1 MGCFRPET
9 IKTPD
14 VFEDCTLLRIEHDQR
29 YRLCSFVSSTLI
41 KCYLHPM
48 TSAGIEYELTRKRV
62 KNVNLRIHAPDGRVT
77 VSAPR
82 RTSEAFIA
90 EFVAAKAPW
99 IRKQQARIAARP
111 PRTELTYTHGE
122 EHPFLGH
129 PYPLEIYA
137 AAGRSGAEFQSDYQ
151 SEAATESPEEPRLV
165 VHARD
170 PRDPAEIKRHID
182 RAYRREL
189 QQRLD
194 VLVPEWEQRLG
205 VKTTNIRIRAMKRKW
220 GACRTRTGDVVFNLE
235 LTKQPLRAIEYL
247 VLHELAHL
255 IEASHNARF
264 QAILTEHMPDWREV
278 EAILNGP
285 R

>member
-1 MGCFRPET
+1 MV
-9 IKTPD
+9 I
-14 VFEDCTLLRIEHDQR
+14 
-29 YRLCSFVSSTLI
+29 
-41 KCYLHPM
+41 
-48 TSAGIEYELTRKRV
+48 AGIEIELIRKRV
-62 KNVNLRIHAPDGRVT
+62 KNVNLRIHTPDGRVT

-90 EFVAAKAPW
+90 DFVAAKAPW
-99 IRKQQARIAARP
+99 IRKQQARIAAMP
-111 PRTELTYTHGE
+111 PRPELTYTHGE
-122 EHPFLGH
+122 EHAFLGH
-129 PYPLEIYA
+129 TYPLEIYA
-137 AAGRSGAEFQSDYQ
+137 AVGRPGAEFQSDGP
-151 SEAATESPEEPRLV
+151 AESPEEPRLV
-165 VHARD
+165 VHARA
-170 PRDPAEIKRHID
+170 PRDAAEIKRHID

-205 VKTTNIRIRAMKRKW
+205 VKTTKIRIRAMKRKW

-235 LTKQPLRAIEYL
+235 LAKHAPRAIEYL

-278 EAILNGP
+278 EATLNGP

>member
-1 MGCFRPET
+1 MV
-9 IKTPD
+9 I
-14 VFEDCTLLRIEHDQR
+14 
-29 YRLCSFVSSTLI
+29 
-41 KCYLHPM
+41 
-48 TSAGIEYELTRKRV
+48 AGIEIELIRKRV

-99 IRKQQARIAARP
+99 IRKQQARIVAMP
-111 PRTELTYTHGE
+111 PRLELTYTHGE
-122 EHPFLGH
+122 EHAFLGH

-137 AAGRSGAEFQSDYQ
+137 AAGRPGAEFQSSFQ
-151 SEAATESPEEPRLV
+151 SELQTARGAESPEDPRIV

-205 VKTTNIRIRAMKRKW
+205 VKTTKIRIRAMKRKW
-220 GACRTRTGDVVFNLE
+220 GACRPRTADIVFNLE
-235 LTKQPLRAIEYL
+235 LIKHAPRAIEYV

-278 EAILNGP
+278 EATLNGP

>member
-1 MGCFRPET
+1 MV
-9 IKTPD
+9 I
-14 VFEDCTLLRIEHDQR
+14 
-29 YRLCSFVSSTLI
+29 
-41 KCYLHPM
+41 
-48 TSAGIEYELTRKRV
+48 AGIEIELIRKRV
-62 KNVNLRIHAPDGRVT
+62 KNVNLRIHAPYGRVT

-99 IRKQQARIAARP
+99 IRKQQARIAAMP
-111 PRTELTYTHGE
+111 PRPELTYTHGE
-122 EHPFLGH
+122 EHAFLGH

-137 AAGRSGAEFQSDYQ
+137 AVGRPGAEFQSDGPA
-151 SEAATESPEEPRLV
+151 EPPEEPRLV
-165 VHARD
+165 VHARA

-194 VLVPEWEQRLG
+194 MLVLKWEQRLG
-205 VKTTNIRIRAMKRKW
+205 VKTTKIRIRAMKRKW
-220 GACRTRTGDVVFNLE
+220 GACRPRTADIVFNLE
-235 LTKQPLRAIEYL
+235 LIKHAPRAIEYV

-255 IEASHNARF
+255 IEASHNDRF

-278 EAILNGP
+278 EATLNGP

>member
-1 MGCFRPET
+1 MV
-9 IKTPD
+9 I
-14 VFEDCTLLRIEHDQR
+14 
-29 YRLCSFVSSTLI
+29 
-41 KCYLHPM
+41 
-48 TSAGIEYELTRKRV
+48 AGIEIELIRKRV

-99 IRKQQARIAARP
+99 IRKQQARIAAMP
-111 PRTELTYTHGE
+111 PRPELTYTHGE
-122 EHPFLGH
+122 EHAFLGH

-137 AAGRSGAEFQSDYQ
+137 AVGRPGAEFQPELPSAR
-151 SEAATESPEEPRLV
+151 EAGSPEEPRLV
-165 VHARD
+165 VHARA

-194 VLVPEWEQRLG
+194 MLVPKWEQRLS
-205 VKTTNIRIRAMKRKW
+205 VQTTKIRIRAMKRKW

-235 LTKQPLRAIEYL
+235 LAKHTPRAIEYL

-278 EAILNGP
+278 EATLNGP

>member
-1 MGCFRPET
+1 MV
-9 IKTPD
+9 I
-14 VFEDCTLLRIEHDQR
+14 
-29 YRLCSFVSSTLI
+29 
-41 KCYLHPM
+41 
-48 TSAGIEYELTRKRV
+48 AGIEIELIRKRV
-62 KNVNLRIHAPDGRVT
+62 KNVNLRIHTPDGRVT

-99 IRKQQARIAARP
+99 IRKQQARIAAMP
-111 PRTELTYTHGE
+111 PRPELAYTHGE
-122 EHPFLGH
+122 EHAFLGH

-137 AAGRSGAEFQSDYQ
+137 AVGHPGAEFQSDGP
-151 SEAATESPEEPRLV
+151 AESPEEPRLV

-170 PRDPAEIKRHID
+170 PRDAAEIKRHID

-194 VLVPEWEQRLG
+194 MLVPKWEQRLD
-205 VKTTNIRIRAMKRKW
+205 VKTTKIRIRAMKRKW

-235 LTKQPLRAIEYL
+235 LAKHTPRAIEYL

-278 EAILNGP
+278 EATLNGP

>member
-1 MGCFRPET
+1 MV
-9 IKTPD
+9 I
-14 VFEDCTLLRIEHDQR
+14 
-29 YRLCSFVSSTLI
+29 
-41 KCYLHPM
+41 
-48 TSAGIEYELTRKRV
+48 AGIEIELIRKRV
-62 KNVNLRIHAPDGRVT
+62 KNVNLRIHTPDGRVT

-99 IRKQQARIAARP
+99 IRKQQARIAAMP
-111 PRTELTYTHGE
+111 PRPELAYTHGE
-122 EHPFLGH
+122 KHAFLGH
-129 PYPLEIYA
+129 AYPLEIYA
-137 AAGRSGAEFQSDYQ
+137 AVGRPGAEFQSDGP
-151 SEAATESPEEPRLV
+151 AESPEEPRLV

-170 PRDPAEIKRHID
+170 PRDAAEIKRHID

-194 VLVPEWEQRLG
+194 MLVPKWEQRLD
-205 VKTTNIRIRAMKRKW
+205 VKTTKIRIRAMKRKW
-220 GACRTRTGDVVFNLE
+220 GACRPRTADIVFNLE
-235 LTKQPLRAIEYL
+235 LIKHAPRAIEYV

-278 EAILNGP
+278 EIALNG
-285 R
+285 RVTTQG

>member
-1 MGCFRPET
+1 MV
-9 IKTPD
+9 I
-14 VFEDCTLLRIEHDQR
+14 
-29 YRLCSFVSSTLI
+29 
-41 KCYLHPM
+41 
-48 TSAGIEYELTRKRV
+48 AGIEIELIRKRV
-62 KNVNLRIHAPDGRVT
+62 KNVNLRIHTPDGRVT

-99 IRKQQARIAARP
+99 IRKQQARIAAMP
-111 PRTELTYTHGE
+111 PRPELAYTHGE
-122 EHPFLGH
+122 EHAFLGH

-137 AAGRSGAEFQSDYQ
+137 AVGRPGAEFQSDGP
-151 SEAATESPEEPRLV
+151 AESPEESRLV
-165 VHARD
+165 VHARA
-170 PRDPAEIKRHID
+170 PRDAAEIKRHID

-194 VLVPEWEQRLG
+194 MLVPKWEQRLD
-205 VKTTNIRIRAMKRKW
+205 VKTTKIRIRAMKRKW
-220 GACRTRTGDVVFNLE
+220 GACRTRTADIVFNLE
-235 LTKQPLRAIEYL
+235 LIKHAPRAIEYL

-255 IEASHNARF
+255 IEASHNDRF

-278 EAILNGP
+278 EATLNGP

>member
-1 MGCFRPET
+1 MF
-9 IKTPD
+9 
-14 VFEDCTLLRIEHDQR
+14 
-29 YRLCSFVSSTLI
+29 SSH
-41 KCYLHPM
+41 YLHPM
-48 TSAGIEYELTRKRV
+48 TTAGIEYELTRKRV
-62 KNVNLRIHAPDGRVT
+62 KNINLRIHPPDGRVT

-99 IRKQQARIAARP
+99 IRKQQARIAAMP
-111 PRTELTYTHGE
+111 PRPELAYTHGE
-122 EHPFLGH
+122 EHAFLGH

-137 AAGRSGAEFQSDYQ
+137 AAGRPGAEFQSSLQ
-151 SEAATESPEEPRLV
+151 SEGPAESPEEPRLV

-170 PRDPAEIKRHID
+170 PRDAAEIKRHID

-194 VLVPEWEQRLG
+194 VLVPQWEQRLS
-205 VKTTNIRIRAMKRKW
+205 VQTTKIRIRAMKRKW

-235 LTKQPLRAIEYL
+235 LAKQTPRAIEYL

-255 IEASHNARF
+255 LEASHGPRF
-264 QAILTEHMPDWREV
+264 QAILTEHMPDWRDV
-278 EAILNGP
+278 ETALNG
-285 R
+285 RLTTRG

>member
-1 MGCFRPET
+1 MV
-9 IKTPD
+9 I
-14 VFEDCTLLRIEHDQR
+14 
-29 YRLCSFVSSTLI
+29 
-41 KCYLHPM
+41 
-48 TSAGIEYELTRKRV
+48 AGIEIELIMKRV

-99 IRKQQARIAARP
+99 IRKQQARIAAMP
-111 PRTELTYTHGE
+111 PRRELDYTHGE
-122 EHPFLGH
+122 EHAFLGH

-137 AAGRSGAEFQSDYQ
+137 AAGRPGADFQPSLQSDGPV
-151 SEAATESPEEPRLV
+151 ESPEEPRLV
-165 VHARD
+165 VRARN

-189 QQRLD
+189 QQSLD

-205 VKTTNIRIRAMKRKW
+205 VKTTKIRIRAMKRKW
-220 GACRTRTGDVVFNLE
+220 GACRPRTADIVFNLE
-235 LTKQPLRAIEYL
+235 LIKHTPRAIEYL

-264 QAILTEHMPDWREV
+264 QAILTDHMADWREV
-278 EAILNGP
+278 EAMLNGP

>member
-1 MGCFRPET
+1 
-9 IKTPD
+9 
-14 VFEDCTLLRIEHDQR
+14 
-29 YRLCSFVSSTLI
+29 
-41 KCYLHPM
+41 M

-62 KNVNLRIHAPDGRVT
+62 KNVNLRIHTPDGRVT

-99 IRKQQARIAARP
+99 IRKQQARIAAMP
-111 PRTELTYTHGE
+111 PRPELTYTHGE

-129 PYPLEIYA
+129 PYPLEIHA
-137 AAGRSGAEFQSDYQ
+137 AAGRPGAEFQSESQ
-151 SEAATESPEEPRLV
+151 REFQAEFQFEGATEPPEEPRLV

-205 VKTTNIRIRAMKRKW
+205 VKTTKIRIRAMKRKW
-220 GACRTRTGDVVFNLE
+220 GACRTRSGDVVFNLE
-235 LTKQPLRAIEYL
+235 LVKQPSSAMDYV

-255 IEASHNARF
+255 IEPSHGARF
-264 QAILTEHMPDWREV
+264 QAILTEHMPDWRAV
-278 EAILNGP
+278 ETALNG
-285 R
+285 RVTTRG

>member
-1 MGCFRPET
+1 MV
-9 IKTPD
+9 I
-14 VFEDCTLLRIEHDQR
+14 
-29 YRLCSFVSSTLI
+29 
-41 KCYLHPM
+41 
-48 TSAGIEYELTRKRV
+48 AGIEIELIRKRV
-62 KNVNLRIHAPDGRVT
+62 KNVNLRIHTPDGRVT

-99 IRKQQARIAARP
+99 IRKQQARIAAMP
-111 PRTELTYTHGE
+111 PRPELAYTHGE
-122 EHPFLGH
+122 EHAFLGH

-137 AAGRSGAEFQSDYQ
+137 AVGRPGAEFQSDGP
-151 SEAATESPEEPRLV
+151 AESPEESRLV
-165 VHARD
+165 VHARA
-170 PRDPAEIKRHID
+170 PRDAAEIKRHID

-194 VLVPEWEQRLG
+194 MLVPKWEQRLG
-205 VKTTNIRIRAMKRKW
+205 VKTTKIRIRAMKRKW

-235 LTKQPLRAIEYL
+235 LAKHIPRAIEYL

-278 EAILNGP
+278 EATLNGP

>member
-1 MGCFRPET
+1 MV
-9 IKTPD
+9 ID
-14 VFEDCTLLRIEHDQR
+14 
-29 YRLCSFVSSTLI
+29 
-41 KCYLHPM
+41 
-48 TSAGIEYELTRKRV
+48 GIEIELIRKRV
-62 KNVNLRIHAPDGRVT
+62 KNVNLRIHTPDGRVT

-99 IRKQQARIAARP
+99 IRKQQARIAAMP
-111 PRTELTYTHGE
+111 PRPELTYTHGE
-122 EHPFLGH
+122 EHAFLGH

-137 AAGRSGAEFQSDYQ
+137 AAGRPGAEFQSGFQ
-151 SEAATESPEEPRLV
+151 SSLQSDDPAESPEEPRLV

-189 QQRLD
+189 QARLD
-194 VLVPEWEQRLG
+194 ALVPKWEQRLG
-205 VKTTNIRIRAMKRKW
+205 VKTTKIRIRAMKRKW

-235 LTKQPLRAIEYL
+235 LIKHPPRAIEYL

-278 EAILNGP
+278 EATLNGP

>member
-1 MGCFRPET
+1 
-9 IKTPD
+9 
-14 VFEDCTLLRIEHDQR
+14 
-29 YRLCSFVSSTLI
+29 
-41 KCYLHPM
+41 M
-48 TSAGIEYELTRKRV
+48 TTAGIEYELTRKRV
-62 KNVNLRIHAPDGRVT
+62 KNINLRINPPDGRVT

-111 PRTELTYTHGE
+111 LRPELTYTHGE
-122 EHPFLGH
+122 EHAFLGH

-137 AAGRSGAEFQSDYQ
+137 AAGRPGAEFQSSLQ
-151 SEAATESPEEPRLV
+151 SEGPVESPEEPRVV

-170 PRDPAEIKRHID
+170 PRDAAEIKRHID

-194 VLVPEWEQRLG
+194 VLVPQWEQRLS
-205 VKTTNIRIRAMKRKW
+205 VQTTKIRIRAMKRKW

-235 LTKQPLRAIEYL
+235 LAKQTPRAIEYV

-255 IEASHNARF
+255 LEASHGPRF
-264 QAILTEHMPDWREV
+264 QAILTEHMPDWRDV
-278 EAILNGP
+278 ETALNG
-285 R
+285 RLTTRG

>member
-1 MGCFRPET
+1 MV
-9 IKTPD
+9 I
-14 VFEDCTLLRIEHDQR
+14 
-29 YRLCSFVSSTLI
+29 
-41 KCYLHPM
+41 
-48 TSAGIEYELTRKRV
+48 AGIEIELIRKRV
-62 KNVNLRIHAPDGRVT
+62 KNVNLRIHTPDGRVT

-82 RTSEAFIA
+82 RTSESFIA

-99 IRKQQARIAARP
+99 IRKQQARIAAMP
-111 PRTELTYTHGE
+111 PRPELAYTHGE
-122 EHPFLGH
+122 EHAFLGH

-137 AAGRSGAEFQSDYQ
+137 AVGRPGAEFQSDGP
-151 SEAATESPEEPRLV
+151 AESPEESRLV
-165 VHARD
+165 VHARN

-205 VKTTNIRIRAMKRKW
+205 VKTTKIRIRAMKRKW
-220 GACRTRTGDVVFNLE
+220 GACRTRTADIVFNLE
-235 LTKQPLRAIEYL
+235 LTKHAPRAIEYL

-255 IEASHNARF
+255 IEASHNDRF

-278 EAILNGP
+278 EATLNGP